1 MTDVFIDRQIYKD
14 LIDHLEEKEISVL
27 IGLRQSG
34 KTTLLRKIEEKVKL
48 RAISGVL

>member
-27 IGLRQSG
+27 IGLRQ
-34 KTTLLRKIEEKVKL
+34 LENHLAEKIEEKVKL